1 MAHYINKMQGKY
13 LPVYTVVGMMV
24 HRSCQVSYNI
34 NEQSPHCLAGDL
46 TKSNKINTR
55 WLEKKSKLAPM

>member
-24 HRSCQVSYNI
+24 YRSCQVSYNI
-34 NEQSPHCLAGDL
+34 DEALTIWLELTQKA
-46 TKSNKINTR
+46 TKSIQDG
-55 WLEKKSKLAPM
+55 